1 MKSLH
6 DYFNAGFDPLGLLPR
21 SKDTREKAWNA
32 PTRPRSAT
40 PYHDNGNIGLR
51 TGVLGTAPNGVLV
64 DSDDDVRE
72 AAIVSE
78 RLFPATGAICGRAS
92 KPRSHRFYVCSGEVP
107 SAVQLKD
114 LDGEMICELRTHQNG
129 KALQTV
135 VPPSVHESGEVV
147 VLDTPTFAPSS
158 AVSSVL
164 VRFTYLKGTAVL
176 LARHLTTSRGH
187 DYRMALAGFLATLG
201 FDESEMRETGLAIIE
216 LVGDGNEQDWRTLC
230 RTTAGAKSVKC
241 DIEQYLNDARVAQ
254 HLRAWFGVRAQQQRT
269 ITLRSLNTVQ
279 PQVTDWMWQDIVPVN
294 HFGLHAGR
302 EGKGKSL
309 SLLDLAAQLTRGT
322 LPGIHHGTPKSVL
335 ITATEDDY
343 ASTIVPRLMA
353 ADADLSRV
361 FAIEVTSGE
370 HTADLSLPVD
380 IDALKYTITD
390 RGDVALLILDPLLSR
405 LDGKLDT
412 HKDSATRQALEPL
425 ERLAQ
430 DAQVTVLGIIHVNKA
445 DSSDVL
451 NTIMGSRAF
460 TAVARVVLA
469 TLQNP
474 HDPSEMVLGQAKCNV
489 GAAARTSMPYVIHEK
504 TVGQASDGRDITAPY
519 IEWRGVSQ
527 KSIHEW
533 QQEATAKA
541 RGASAATR
549 SHLAEDVQWL
559 SDFLEAQ
566 PNWTAQYADISLAA
580 SKQQISEK
588 RLRNAARELKVTIK
602 RTLTVPS
609 TTEWTL
615 SVPAGIG
622 PNANTPGVPF

>member
-1 MKSLH
+1 
-6 DYFNAGFDPLGLLPR
+6 
-21 SKDTREKAWNA
+21 
-32 PTRPRSAT
+32 
-40 PYHDNGNIGLR
+40 
-51 TGVLGTAPNGVLV
+51 
-64 DSDDDVRE
+64 
-72 AAIVSE
+72 
-78 RLFPATGAICGRAS
+78 
-92 KPRSHRFYVCSGEVP
+92 
-107 SAVQLKD
+107 
-114 LDGEMICELRTHQNG
+114 
-129 KALQTV
+129 
-135 VPPSVHESGEVV
+135 
-147 VLDTPTFAPSS
+147 
-158 AVSSVL
+158 
-164 VRFTYLKGTAVL
+164 
-176 LARHLTTSRGH
+176 
-187 DYRMALAGFLATLG
+187 MALAGFLIRLG
-201 FDESEMRETGLAIIE
+201 FDAQEVLHTGLAIIA
-216 LVGDGNEQDWRTLC
+216 LKGDGNDQDWRTVC
-230 RTTAGAKSVKC
+230 RTSERRRSTGHLEQ
-241 DIEQYLNDARVAQ
+241 DITPFVDDARVAQ
-254 HLRAWFGVRAQQQRT
+254 HLRAWFGIKAQQQRT

-309 SLLDLAAQLTRGT
+309 SLLDVAAQLTRGT

-380 IDALKYTITD
+380 IDALKQTIID
-390 RGDVALLILDPLLSR
+390 RGDIALLILDPLLSR

-430 DAQVTVLGIIHVNKA
+430 DAHVTVLGIIHVNKGESG
-445 DSSDVL
+445 DIL

-474 HDPSEMVLGQAKCNV
+474 NDPSEMVLGQAKCNV

-504 TVGQASDGRDITAPY
+504 TVGQAPDGRDITAPY

-533 QQEATAKA
+533 QQEATAKV
-541 RGASAATR
+541 RGASAAAR

-559 SDFLEAQ
+559 SDFLEVQ

-580 SKQQISEK
+580 SKRQISEK

-622 PNANTPGVPF
+622 PNSNTPGVPF